1 MRITKNIAKY
11 RYWFLNK
18 YLSIREN
25 YIETIL
31 IYEKKFKVMMSS
43 TTNLTKSGWAYLT
56 STHST
61 LKKHFMTLETQVL
74 PWNRHNHVAVQ
85 NNDKHNN
92 VAMLVLFRMASK
104 LRLIHCCLYLAIP
117 LTSSSEELS
126 MILQISSTI
135 LSFDYVHKS
144 YISIK
149 KNDF

>member
-74 PWNRHNHVAVQ
+74 PW
-85 NNDKHNN
+85 DKHNN